1 MAQSEDRLPADHPVR
16 ARAGRTPKRRAPV
29 DALNKPL
36 SIPAQVAATLS
47 TRIMSGQIAPA
58 THLKGPEL
66 AAEFGVSRVTIHDA
80 LRLLERHGLVQIEE
94 RRGAFVA
101 DPGHSELTEI
111 LEIRAVL
118 FGLAARLACVAADDA
133 FIAEFVA
140 GVKRQRQLAKDP
152 ATTPQDYG
160 AASIVLQ
167 RALAGVAGNLRLVEM
182 LDELSNRSIWRLV
195 FRDGPLDHTEVNRR
209 VQSARIWGELA
220 DALARREGLV
230 AEEVAKKLIHASR
243 DFIVAGMKRPPSRP
257 AP

>member
-1 MAQSEDRLPADHPVR
+1 MAKIEDQVPADRPLLSHT
-16 ARAGRTPKRRAPV
+16 GRTPKRRAEV
-29 DALNKPL
+29 DTLNKPL

-133 FIAEFVA
+133 FLAQFVA
-140 GVKRQRQLAKDP
+140 GVKQQRLLAKDP
-152 ATTPQDYG
+152 TTTPQDYG
-160 AASIVLQ
+160 VASIVLQ
-167 RALAGVAGNLRLVEM
+167 RSLAGVAANLRLVEM

-209 VQSARIWGELA
+209 IQSAKIWGELA
-220 DALARREGLV
+220 EALARRDGPA
-230 AEEVAKKLIHASR
+230 AEELAKKLIHASR
-243 DFIVAGMKRPPSRP
+243 DFIVAGMKRLPSRP
-257 AP
+257 AQ